1 MLLSEGCGCKAAGCA
16 GLWVLLRAHPGD
28 VVSFTAGVK
37 LCGIVDQ
44 NRTDQLCGTVER
56 REPCGV
62 WRRDSG
68 VLQECKL
75 S

>member
-1 MLLSEGCGCKAAGCA
+1 MLHAQ
-16 GLWVLLRAHPGD
+16 PGD